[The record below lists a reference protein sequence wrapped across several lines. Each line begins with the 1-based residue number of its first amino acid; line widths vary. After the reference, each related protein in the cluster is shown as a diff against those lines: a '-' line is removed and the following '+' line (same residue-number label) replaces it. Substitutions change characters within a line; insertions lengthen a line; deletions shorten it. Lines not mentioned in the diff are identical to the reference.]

1 MKAAFAVFSTFH
13 SSLKMNSFQLGG
25 NAVLMRELRAS
36 LRSARPFALLAIYVA
51 VLGAIVVA
59 QFPANQQ
66 ISIERTA
73 TGENAGKQLYWT
85 FVTMQALLIVLVLPS
100 IASGAL
106 SQEREQ
112 RTLEALLLTPLTPL
126 QIVWGKA
133 VGVLSLA
140 GLLLLSTLPLT
151 SLCFL
156 LGGVSPGELVAAYAV
171 LLGLAIF
178 TTSIG
183 IYCSAKWANTVKATL
198 ICYAILPLFL
208 GLMVLFGAVGI
219 IVAALALFGMIAMA
233 VFRAWRAWGEKP
245 SGIST
250 LSHRM
255 GAAWNL
261 VLWLAL
267 PLLFV
272 ALMWFLMADR
282 DAGSIAFGVFA
293 IMYLVFIAQAG
304 LQMASREIVRAPE
317 PGAPPRQKMRDLQ
330 NEWRAAMTVSDAYLP
345 DARNAPIG
353 GRSNPFAPA
362 AGSTPSAS
370 TAAAL
375 ATALAAG
382 STPGGLAP
390 IMPGAPVVENAPVQ
404 NPVADKDTYGVAPF
418 LSEKLNPV
426 FAKDMRSGLLGKFSY
441 LARFSYIAVIG
452 SELLLLFLAFAMPAQ
467 SLSQEWAWFSGW
479 TKFHLAALLVA
490 GAWLGARSIA
500 PEHEQQT
507 LEQLLM
513 TPMTSAQIVWGK
525 IFAVLTYTAYIF
537 MLGMPMAL
545 LLAGVKIV
553 SWKSALA
560 FLAIEIVFGAFAA
573 AWGIFCSLKLVTTRR
588 ALGVAMGG
596 AFCLIVSSLLFNNL
610 VLSGFKILMG
620 YDLVT
625 QGAAKFVGALLSP
638 IQLLD
643 VVMAPAQI
651 YAGLPASVGSTPDLS
666 NAALLIALLTYGGAT
681 LVLLLL
687 TTRGFKKYGDE
698 L

>member
-1 MKAAFAVFSTFH
+1 MK
-13 SSLKMNSFQLGG
+13 SFQLGG

-100 IASGAL
+100 IAAGAL

-112 RTLEALLLTPLTPL
+112 RTLEPLLLTPLSPL

-198 ICYAILPLFL
+198 ICYAMLPFFL
-208 GLMVLFGAVGI
+208 ALMVLFSGVGVIIAALSLFGI
-219 IVAALALFGMIAMA
+219 IALA

-245 SGIST
+245 SGQST
-250 LSHRM
+250 LSHRL
-255 GAAWNL
+255 GALWSL
-261 VLWLAL
+261 VLWAGL
-267 PLLFV
+267 PL
-272 ALMWFLMADR
+272 FLVVLLYFLLADR
-282 DAGSIAFGVFA
+282 DAGSMAFGVFA
-293 IMYLVFIAQAG
+293 IVYLIFISQSG
-304 LQMASREIVRAPE
+304 LQMAAREIVRAPE
-317 PGAPPRQKMRDLQ
+317 PAAPSRQKMRDFQ
-330 NEWRAAMTVSDAYLP
+330 NEWRQALTVSDTYLP
-345 DARNAPIG
+345 DTRNAPMK
-353 GRSNPFAPA
+353 
-362 AGSTPSAS
+362 STS
-370 TAAAL
+370 
-375 ATALAAG
+375 AG
-382 STPGGLAP
+382 STPGATN
-390 IMPGAPVVENAPVQ
+390 VETTLLQNAD
-404 NPVADKDTYGVAPF
+404 ADEDSYGKAPF

-426 FAKDMRSGLLGKFSY
+426 YAKDMRSGLLGKFAY
-441 LARFSYIAVIG
+441 LVRFSYIAVIA
-452 SELLLLFLAFAMPAQ
+452 SELLLLFLAFALPAQ
-467 SLSQEWAWFSGW
+467 SITQEWTWFSGW
-479 TKFHLAALLVA
+479 AKFHLAALLVA

-513 TPMTSAQIVWGK
+513 TPLTSAQIVWGK

-545 LLAGVKIV
+545 LLAGVKVV
-553 SWKSALA
+553 SWRGALA
-560 FLAIEIVFGAFAA
+560 FLGIEVVFGAFAA
-573 AWGIFCSLKLVTTRR
+573 AWGIYCSLKLVTTRR
-588 ALGVAMGG
+588 ALGVALGG
-596 AFCLIVSSLLFNNL
+596 AFCLIVSSLLFNNFI
-610 VLSGFKILMG
+610 LSGFKILMG
-620 YDLVT
+620 FDLVS
-625 QGAAKFVGALLSP
+625 QSAAQFAGALLSP
-638 IQLLD
+638 IQLLSA
-643 VVMAPAQI
+643 VLSPAQI
-651 YAGLPASVGSTPDLS
+651 YSVLPVRAGSTPGWTTT
-666 NAALLIALLTYGGAT
+666 ALLLSLLVYGAAT
-681 LVLLLL
+681 AGLLLL
-687 TTRGFKKYGDE
+687 TVRGFRKYGAE
-698 L
+698 K